1 MDEEYRFG
9 MKGVFLALKG
19 KSSTQV
25 KLQTH
30 VEEDLLFPI
39 HRHC

>member
-9 MKGVFLALKG
+9 MKCVFLALQG

-30 VEEDLLFPI
+30 VEDLPFPI